1 MRHHNKT
8 KKLSRVRK
16 TRKALMSSL
25 ALSLILKNKIKTTEI
40 KAKALRPFV
49 EKLVTVAKKDTLS
62 SKRDIKA
69 KIGEKAIKKIAEISS
84 KFKDRNG
91 GYTRITKLPSRL
103 SDGAKMAYIE
113 FV

>member
-49 EKLVTVAKKDTLS
+49 EKLVTVAKKETLS
-62 SKRDIKA
+62 SKRDVVSA
-69 KIGEKAIKKIAEISS
+69 IGQKGLKKISDISS
-84 KFKDRNG
+84 KFKERNG
-91 GYTRITKLPSRL
+91 GYTRITKIPNRM